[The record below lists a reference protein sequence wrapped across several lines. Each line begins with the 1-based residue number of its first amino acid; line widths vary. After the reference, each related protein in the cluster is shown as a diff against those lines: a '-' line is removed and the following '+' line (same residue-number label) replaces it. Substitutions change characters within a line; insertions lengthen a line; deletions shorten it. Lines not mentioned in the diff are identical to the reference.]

1 MLNTKTLLLA
11 HHGTA
16 GALLAEALAFDFAVP
31 GQTRIV
37 HLLVVPELWAG
48 MQGDDWLNNAST
60 RDTFGSYVEGMLE
73 KDVAVQLRALQTR
86 CTERG
91 IAYNSVARYGE
102 PAQCLIETAQQEAAT
117 LVVIGPPRPKG
128 VSGLRSRMDMEKL
141 ARGLPVPLLMAARAG
156 S

>member
-16 GALLAEALAFDFAVP
+16 GALLAEALAFELAVP
-31 GQTRIV
+31 GQTNIV

-60 RDTFGSYVEGMLE
+60 RDTFGNYVEGILE
-73 KDVAVQLRALQTR
+73 KDVADQLRALQAR
-86 CTERG
+86 CAEHG
-91 IAYNSVARYGE
+91 IAYKSVARYGDLAE
-102 PAQCLIETAQQEAAT
+102 CVIETAQQESAT

-128 VSGLRSRMDMEKL
+128 TSGLRSRMELEPLVRKL
-141 ARGLPVPLLMAARAG
+141 TIPLIIANRVR
-156 S
+156 

>member
-1 MLNTKTLLLA
+1 MINSKTLLLA

-16 GALLAEALAFDFAVP
+16 GALLAETLALDIAVP

-37 HLLVVPELWAG
+37 HLLVVPDLWEG

-60 RDTFGSYVEGMLE
+60 RDAFGSYVEGILE
-73 KDVAVQLRALQTR
+73 ADVKKQLLALEGR
-86 CTERG
+86 FKERG
-91 IAYNSVARYGE
+91 IDYTAVMRQGDPAECLLQTVA
-102 PAQCLIETAQQEAAT
+102 QEGVS
-117 LVVIGPPRPKG
+117 LVVIGPPRAKG

-141 ARGLPVPLLMAARAG
+141 ARGLSVPLMMAARAT